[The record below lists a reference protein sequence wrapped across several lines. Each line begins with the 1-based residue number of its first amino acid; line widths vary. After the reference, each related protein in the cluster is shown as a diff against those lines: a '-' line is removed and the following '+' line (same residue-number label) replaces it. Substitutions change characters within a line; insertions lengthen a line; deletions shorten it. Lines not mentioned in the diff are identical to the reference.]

1 MRRDIT
7 ELKKQIEILRTSQES
22 SKNETTYYAAAN
34 EMPVVPHQIQP
45 AYRIEPAQVHYE
57 PVENVVDEY
66 IEETLSLDDVEKKTI
81 LQALERNK
89 GKRRHAAKELNIS
102 ERTLYRKIKEY
113 GIE

>member
-7 ELKKQIEILRTSQES
+7 ELKKQVERLRSSQDSAKSEA
-22 SKNETTYYAAAN
+22 TYYTTAN
-34 EMPVVPHQIQP
+34 EIPVVPHQIKQ
-45 AYRIEPAQVHYE
+45 AYHIEPAPVHYE

-66 IEETLSLDDVEKKTI
+66 IEETMSLDDVEKKAI